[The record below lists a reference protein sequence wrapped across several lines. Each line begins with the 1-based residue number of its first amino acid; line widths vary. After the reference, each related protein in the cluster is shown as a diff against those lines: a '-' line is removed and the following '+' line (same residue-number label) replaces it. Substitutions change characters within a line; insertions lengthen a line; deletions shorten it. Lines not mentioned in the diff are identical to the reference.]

1 MSQVPTSDGRPDE
14 PSTSPSAQGAPYGL
28 SYPCGEAP
36 APGEV
41 REVAPGVLWLRM
53 PLPFALNHINLWAVA
68 DEDEQGP
75 GWAIVDT
82 GTKTPDVL
90 AAWRQLTAD
99 DGPLAATQHGAR
111 ITRVFC
117 THMHPDHVGMAGWL
131 TRKFGVRLWMSR
143 LEYLSCRAMV
153 SDTGRE
159 APPDAIDF
167 CRRAGWGPLAI
178 ETYRTRF
185 GNFGKHIHALPDSF
199 RRLQD
204 GEQIAIGA
212 HTWRVVVGSGHSPEH
227 ACLYCPELKV
237 LISGDQVLPRIS
249 SNVSVYPTE
258 PDADPMKNWLESLAK
273 LKREVPDEVLVLPA
287 HNECFRGLHARIDA
301 LASGQ
306 ERALL
311 RLRRSLAERPKR
323 AIDVFGALFARAIA
337 ETDVGLLGMATG
349 ESLACLNYL
358 MHRGEAGREVDADG
372 VAWYRLVAP
381 PT

>member
-1 MSQVPTSDGRPDE
+1 MDGQPDLDE
-14 PSTSPSAQGAPYGL
+14 PLVKAKL
-28 SYPCGEAP
+28 VYPFEGPPER
-36 APGEV
+36 GQTT
-41 REVAPGVLWLRM
+41 EVAPGVHWIRM
-53 PLPFALNHINLWAVA
+53 PLPYALNHINLWAI
-68 DEDEQGP
+68 EDGA

-82 GTKTPDVL
+82 GVRTEET
-90 AAWRQLTAD
+90 AAVWRELFANARD
-99 DGPLAATQHGAR
+99 ERPL
-111 ITRVFC
+111 TRVFV

-143 LEYLSCRAMV
+143 GEYLSCRAMV

-167 CRRAGWGPLAI
+167 CRRAGWGPVAI

-185 GNFGKHIHALPDSF
+185 GNFGKHIHTLPDSF

-204 GEQIAIGA
+204 GEEFAIGA
-212 HTWRVVVGSGHSPEH
+212 NTWRVVVGSGHSPEH

-287 HNECFRGLHARIDA
+287 HNECFRGLHARIAA
-301 LASGQ
+301 LRQGQ
-306 ERALL
+306 QTAFDRLQRRLQAPRRAVDVFAALFG
-311 RLRRSLAERPKR
+311 R
-323 AIDVFGALFARAIA
+323 AIDESNVA
-337 ETDVGLLGMATG
+337 LLGMATG

-358 MHRGEAGREVDADG
+358 VSRGEAQCELDAEG
-372 VAWYRLVAP
+372 VAWYRSSALPA
-381 PT
+381 